1 MPQRVNALAKL
12 ALLTLVTAML
22 CSQSV
27 AQANGPNHS
36 SLASRSDRD
45 ASSMPQQRV
54 GTISEIDYEWSASA
68 LLCERHRIILHADG
82 TETLF
87 TKLCRNAHPNDR
99 DTFCQIK
106 QGYVGK
112 IEFNNL
118 ARLVQ
123 DNGLFS
129 MKPRYETNTDG
140 TVTTDNIFES
150 LRVTT
155 QSGKPREV
163 VSYAGNGPFRLWTIL
178 TAVEGISAFAD
189 WNSTSEQP
197 TCPSWNNSTE
207 ARP

>member
-1 MPQRVNALAKL
+1 MPRLVSAIGKFALFAFL
-12 ALLTLVTAML
+12 IAVI
-22 CSQSV
+22 CSQSG
-27 AQANGPNHS
+27 AQANAS
-36 SLASRSDRD
+36 SHTSSASRPDRD
-45 ASSMPQQRV
+45 ASRMQQQRV
-54 GTISEIDYEWSASA
+54 NTISEIDYEWSATS
-68 LLCERHRIILHADG
+68 LLCERHRIILHANG

-118 ARLVQ
+118 ARLIQ
-123 DNGLFS
+123 DNGFFS
-129 MKPRYETNTDG
+129 MKPRYETNADG
-140 TVTTDNIFES
+140 TVTTDSLFQR
-150 LRVTT
+150 LRVTAR
-155 QSGKPREV
+155 SGKAHEV

-178 TAVEGISAFAD
+178 TAIEGISAFSD

-197 TCPSWNNSTE
+197 TCPSWGNSTE